1 VNLNGVTAD
10 SRKKIEAAD
19 LALQRPWDS
28 AAVAT
33 AYHPKAEDARWIPIE
48 QVAGYRRLS
57 WLEVVRFR
65 LGLVAYAI
73 TAWIDPESYAEPSD
87 A

>member
-57 WLEVVRFR
+57 RFELFRFR
-65 LGLVAYAI
+65 LGCLVYAMV
-73 TAWIDPESYAEPSD
+73 AWIDPESYAEPSD